1 MMPAPETESPNVHHP
16 ATPPEARTNILSHI
30 SKDPR
35 RFGSAIVLGFSTGL
49 PFLLVYST
57 QSAWLYDAKVPIE
70 TIGLLSEMTLA
81 YKFKWVWA
89 PFLDEYDA
97 PIFSALLGRR
107 RGWIAISQIAV
118 MIALIGVAYGDP
130 ANWLTWT
137 IFFSFALGIAGATQD
152 ITVDGWRITVVP
164 KDKLALMTS
173 VTEIGYRVGTL
184 AAGAGALY
192 LAHFYGWRAA
202 YLSMAAIMLL
212 GLTAALVAPEPPS
225 DEEPHREKPGFVF
238 TVTEPIKELWRR
250 LGPMAVATLLLIAGF
265 RMPGYVSSAMAM
277 PLFKSLHF
285 SEADIATVTKV
296 FGFWIALGGTLLAG
310 LVVRKFGMM
319 KSLLIGTVAGSASHL
334 SLAWLAAH
342 GHDFTDFALAV
353 GVDGFAYAFAQVVL
367 IIYMSSLVSTE
378 FATSQYALLTSL
390 CALPGSLLAGASG
403 YAIKHTGFEM
413 FFVYTSLMGIPVAI
427 LAWWVWRE
435 QEKRGV
441 DMLTD
446 VSPERAA
453 ETD

>member
-1 MMPAPETESPNVHHP
+1 MHHP
-16 ATPPEARTNILSHI
+16 AAPQDKTSLFTHFSQ
-30 SKDPR
+30 DPR
-35 RFGSAIVLGFSTGL
+35 RIGSAIALGFSTGL

-97 PIFSALLGRR
+97 PLFGRLFGRR
-107 RGWIAISQIAV
+107 RGWIVVSQIAV
-118 MIALIGVAYGDP
+118 IIALIGVGLGDP
-130 ANWLTWT
+130 GQWLFWT
-137 IFFSFALGIAGATQD
+137 ICFSFALGIAGATQD

-164 KDKLALMTS
+164 KEKLAMMTS

-192 LAHFYGWRAA
+192 LAYFYGWRAA
-202 YLSMAAIMLL
+202 YLCMAATMLV

-225 DEEPHREKPGFVF
+225 DLEPHREKPGFVF

-250 LGPMAVATLLLIAGF
+250 LGPMALAILALIAGF
-265 RMPGYVSSAMAM
+265 RMPGYVSNAMAM
-277 PLFKSLHF
+277 PLFKSLQF

-296 FGFWIALGGTLLAG
+296 FGFWIALAATFLAG
-310 LVVRKFGMM
+310 YVVRRLGMM

-390 CALPGSLLAGASG
+390 CSLPGSLLAGGSG
-403 YAIKHTGFEM
+403 YIIKHTGFPM

-435 QEKRGV
+435 QETRGV
-441 DMLTD
+441 DTLMD

>member
-1 MMPAPETESPNVHHP
+1 VHDISAPQDKTSLLKHL
-16 ATPPEARTNILSHI
+16 TQ
-30 SKDPR
+30 DPR
-35 RFGSAIVLGFSTGL
+35 RLGSAIVLGFSTGL

-57 QSAWLYDAKVPIE
+57 QSAWLYEANVPVEI
-70 TIGLLSEMTLA
+70 IGLLSEMTLA
-81 YKFKWVWA
+81 YKFKWLWS

-97 PIFSALLGRR
+97 PIFSRFLGRR
-107 RGWIAISQIAV
+107 RGWIVVSQIAV
-118 MIALIGVAYGDP
+118 ILGLIGVAFGDP
-130 ANWLTWT
+130 ANWLAWT
-137 IFFSFALGIAGATQD
+137 VAFSFALGVAGATQD
-152 ITVDGWRITVVP
+152 ITVDGWRITVAP
-164 KDKLALMTS
+164 KEKLAVMTS

-202 YLSMAAIMLL
+202 YLGMAAIMLF
-212 GLTAALVAPEPPS
+212 GLTAAVLAPEPPS
-225 DEEPHREKPGFVF
+225 DYELHRERPGFVF
-238 TVTEPIKELWRR
+238 TVTEPIKELFRR
-250 LGPMAVATLLLIAGF
+250 LGPMAAAILLLIAGF
-265 RMPGYVSSAMAM
+265 RMPGYVSGAMAM
-277 PLFKSLHF
+277 PLFKNLNF

-296 FGFWIALGGTLLAG
+296 FGFWIALGGTFLAG
-310 LVVRKFGMM
+310 VVVRKFGMM

-390 CALPGSLLAGASG
+390 CALPGSLLAGTSG
-403 YAIKHTGFEM
+403 FLIKQTGFET
-413 FFVYTSLMGIPVAI
+413 FFIWTSLMGVPVAI

-435 QEKRGV
+435 QEKLGG
-441 DMLTD
+441 DSLAEI
-446 VSPERAA
+446 SPERAA

>member
-1 MMPAPETESPNVHHP
+1 MHDIAAPAEKTSFLTQLRE
-16 ATPPEARTNILSHI
+16 
-30 SKDPR
+30 DPR
-35 RFGSAIVLGFSTGL
+35 RTSAAIVLGFSTGL

-57 QSAWLYDAKVPIE
+57 QSAWLYEAKVPIE

-81 YKFKWVWA
+81 YKFKWIWA

-97 PIFSALLGRR
+97 PIVSKLLGRR
-107 RGWIAISQIAV
+107 RGWIVVSQIAV
-118 MIALIGVAYGDP
+118 ILALIGVAFGDP
-130 ANWLTWT
+130 AQWLMWT
-137 IFFSFALGIAGATQD
+137 VLFSFALGIVGATQD
-152 ITVDGWRITVVP
+152 ITVDGWRITVAP
-164 KDKLALMTS
+164 RDKLAFITS
-173 VTEIGYRVGTL
+173 TAEMGYRVGTL

-192 LAHFYGWRAA
+192 IANFYGWRTA
-202 YLSMAAIMLL
+202 YLAMAALMSV
-212 GLTAALVAPEPPS
+212 GLVAALFAPEPPS
-225 DEEPHREKPGFVF
+225 DLEPHRERPPFLF
-238 TVTEPIKELWRR
+238 TITEPIKELWRR
-250 LGPMAVATLLLIAGF
+250 LGPLALAILALIAGF

-285 SEADIATVTKV
+285 SDADIATVTKV

-310 LVVRKFGMM
+310 IVVRRLGMM
-319 KSLLIGTVAGSASHL
+319 KSLLLGTIAGSASHL

-353 GVDGFAYAFAQVVL
+353 SIDGFAYAFAQVVL

-403 YAIKHTGFEM
+403 YIIKATSFET
-413 FFVYTSLMGIPVAI
+413 FFVGTSLMGLPVAI

-435 QEKRGV
+435 QERRGQ
-441 DMLTD
+441 DPLAET
-446 VSPERAA
+446 SPERAA

>member
-1 MMPAPETESPNVHHP
+1 MHDIA
-16 ATPPEARTNILSHI
+16 ATHDKTSLFEHLT
-30 SKDPR
+30 KDPR
-35 RFGSAIVLGFSTGL
+35 RLGSAILLGFSTGL

-57 QSAWLYDAKVPIE
+57 QSAWLYEAKVPIE

-97 PIFSALLGRR
+97 PILSRFLGRR
-107 RGWIAISQIAV
+107 RGWIALSQIAV
-118 MIALIGVAYGDP
+118 MIGLIGVAFGDP
-130 ANWLTWT
+130 GQFLWWT
-137 IFFSFALGIAGATQD
+137 VLFSFALGIAGATQD
-152 ITVDGWRITVVP
+152 ITFDGWRITVVP
-164 KDKLALMTS
+164 KDRLAVMTS
-173 VTEIGYRVGTL
+173 VAEIGYRVGTL
-184 AAGAGALY
+184 VAGAGALY
-192 LAHFYGWRAA
+192 LAHFYGWKTA
-202 YLSMAAIMLL
+202 YLCMAAVMLV
-212 GLTAALVAPEPPS
+212 GLTAAIVAPEPPS
-225 DEEPHREKPGFVF
+225 DFEPHREKPGFVF

-250 LGPMAVATLLLIAGF
+250 LGPMAVAILILIAGF
-265 RMPGYVSSAMAM
+265 RMPGYVSGAMAM
-277 PLFKSLHF
+277 PLFKSLNF

-296 FGFWIALGGTLLAG
+296 FGFWIALAATFLAG
-310 LVVRKFGMM
+310 IVVRKFGMM

-390 CALPGSLLAGASG
+390 CSLPGSLLAGASG
-403 YAIKHTGFEM
+403 FIIKHTGFPM
-413 FFVYTSLMGIPVAI
+413 FFVGTSLMGIPVAI

-435 QEKRGV
+435 QDKRGV
-441 DMLTD
+441 DTLAET
-446 VSPERAA
+446 SPERAA

>member
-1 MMPAPETESPNVHHP
+1 LHDIAAPAGKPSLLAQLRE
-16 ATPPEARTNILSHI
+16 
-30 SKDPR
+30 DPR
-35 RFGSAIVLGFSTGL
+35 RTGAAILLGFSTGL

-57 QSAWLYDAKVPIE
+57 QSAWLYEAKVPIE

-97 PIFSALLGRR
+97 PLFSKLLGRR
-107 RGWIAISQIAV
+107 RGWIVVSQIAV
-118 MIALIGVAYGDP
+118 IFGLVGVAFGDP
-130 ANWLTWT
+130 ANWLAWT
-137 IFFSFALGIAGATQD
+137 VLFSFALGIAGATQD
-152 ITVDGWRITVVP
+152 ITVDGWRITVAP
-164 KDKLALMTS
+164 KEQLAFITS
-173 VTEIGYRVGTL
+173 IAEMGYRVGTL

-192 LAHFYGWRAA
+192 IANFYGWRTS
-202 YLSMAAIMLL
+202 YLAMAAIMLV
-212 GLTAALVAPEPPS
+212 GLVAALFAPEPPS
-225 DEEPHREKPGFVF
+225 DLEPHRARPDFFF

-250 LGPMAVATLLLIAGF
+250 LGPMALAILVLIAGF
-265 RMPGYVSSAMAM
+265 RMPGYVSGAMSM

-310 LVVRKFGMM
+310 VVVRRFGMM

-403 YAIKHTGFEM
+403 FIIKATSFET
-413 FFVYTSLMGIPVAI
+413 FFVGTALMGLPVAL

-435 QEKRGV
+435 QERRGY
-441 DMLTD
+441 D
-446 VSPERAA
+446 VLAEMSPERAA

>member
-1 MMPAPETESPNVHHP
+1 MHDIAAPTDKTSFLTHL
-16 ATPPEARTNILSHI
+16 RD
-30 SKDPR
+30 DPR
-35 RFGSAIVLGFSTGL
+35 RIGAAIVLGFSTGL

-57 QSAWLYDAKVPIE
+57 QSAWLYEAKVPIE

-97 PIFSALLGRR
+97 PIFSKLLGRR
-107 RGWIAISQIAV
+107 RGWIVVSQIAT
-118 MIALIGVAYGDP
+118 ILALIGVAYGDP
-130 ANWLTWT
+130 ANWLAWT
-137 IFFSFALGIAGATQD
+137 VLFSFALGIAGATQD

-164 KDKLALMTS
+164 RERLASLTS
-173 VTEIGYRVGTL
+173 IAEMGYRVGTL

-192 LAHFYGWRAA
+192 IANFHGWRAA
-202 YLSMAAIMLL
+202 YLCMAGIMLF
-212 GLTAALVAPEPPS
+212 GLTATLVAPEPPS
-225 DEEPHREKPGFVF
+225 DLEPHRERPDFLF

-250 LGPMAVATLLLIAGF
+250 LGPMALATLILIAGF
-265 RMPGYVSSAMAM
+265 RMPGYVSGAMAM

-296 FGFWIALGGTLLAG
+296 FGFWIAMGGTLLAG
-310 LVVRKFGMM
+310 IVVKKFGMM

-403 YAIKHTGFEM
+403 FIIKETGFPA
-413 FFVYTSLMGIPVAI
+413 FFVGTSLMGIPVAI
-427 LAWWVWRE
+427 VAWWVWRE
-435 QEKRGV
+435 QERRGE
-441 DMLTD
+441 DLLAET
-446 VSPERAA
+446 SPERAA